1 MLSCLGGNS
10 WKTRGGDNKVN
21 LGGGAAVMTEQEE
34 GSDGEKLQA
43 VSQQGNAM
51 RIYIFV
57 NTFSSSILLLM
68 STKLVP

>member
-1 MLSCLGGNS
+1 MEIRGRLGEVT
-10 WKTRGGDNKVN
+10 TRSTW
-21 LGGGAAVMTEQEE
+21 GGGAAVMTEQEE

-51 RIYIFV
+51 HIYIFV